1 MCVHH
6 HHEDAGDCH
15 KDVSDGHHCL
25 VSWDSKSHGGGGV
38 GTQSDGEH
46 EDEES
51 PSCRL
56 QTCTYTDEITNQ
68 SARVI
73 NSNKDA
79 QMAHDTNLWCVKQP
93 CLYMFFALISVIE
106 KSESLTVF
114 PSHMQRINRS
124 RSTFITQ
131 TIRNTDT
138 SVYQSHLYSA
148 YN

>member
-1 MCVHH
+1 MLMCVHH
-6 HHEDAGDCH
+6 HHEDAGDRH

-25 VSWDSKSHGGGGV
+25 VSRDGESHGGGGV

-46 EDEES
+46 VEEDS

-79 QMAHDTNLWCVKQP
+79 HTAHDTNPNKPLMCKTTSSLYVF
-93 CLYMFFALISVIE
+93 CLDFCDIKI
-106 KSESLTVF
+106 SESNSFSFTYAKDK
-114 PSHMQRINRS
+114 QIKIN
-124 RSTFITQ
+124 IH
-131 TIRNTDT
+131 NTD
-138 SVYQSHLYSA
+138 H
-148 YN
+148 